1 MKTNNQITNIIN
13 DQQTITSM
21 EIAELTG
28 KAHKNVLQAIRN
40 MEPAW
45 EKIKGLKFQLLQKRT
60 PAGACGYKMNPYYVL
75 TKTECLFVATKFND
89 QARAKLVLR
98 WEQLE
103 KERLLQDKEP
113 LSGDNQPLSE
123 GNLPVDPRNMTRLQ
137 ILQLALQAEE
147 ENERLRIEKKELED
161 ERIAMQDDIRG
172 LEADNYGL
180 MIENGQKDD
189 QIRHLT
195 EQTAYLRAIMADS
208 STVTVSQI
216 AQDYGQSAVAFN
228 KLLNGLRIQRRIGEQ
243 WVLYADFLNCGYVAT
258 RMIPIHHTGQPDT
271 YKPMTAWTQ
280 AGRRFLYERLK
291 KHGVLPLIE
300 RTAPPQQQTAE
311 GGVAPC

>member
-13 DQQTITSM
+13 DQQTITSK
-21 EIAELTG
+21 EIAEVTG
-28 KAHKNVLQAIRN
+28 RRHKDVLKAIRN

-45 EKIKGLKFQLLQKRT
+45 ESANGRNFALVKYQDAKGQERPMYQ
-60 PAGACGYKMNPYYVL
+60 L

-103 KERLLQDKEP
+103 KERLTMANGQPTAANEP
-113 LSGDNQPLSE
+113 NIPA
-123 GNLPVDPRNMTRLQ
+123 DPRNMTRLQ